1 MTIEDRSVG
10 AGSGAGDTLAVVL
23 TDDHP
28 IVRAGLRAVIDAEPD
43 MSVVAEFATAEDLLG
58 AVRDGLVAD
67 VICLDLRFGPG
78 RMTGS
83 RAAAELNALA
93 GPPVLILTTYDSD
106 AEILSA
112 VEAGA
117 TGYLLKDAPT
127 DELTTAIRAAAA
139 GQVAL
144 GPLVQRK
151 LLGRLRAPSVSLTR
165 RELEVLALVAA
176 GRSNDEV
183 ASELFLSRATVKTHL
198 VHIFDKLGVQ
208 SRTAAVARAREQGV
222 LAEQ

>member
-1 MTIEDRSVG
+1 MTASADLP
-10 AGSGAGDTLAVVL
+10 GDLLAVVL

-28 IVRAGLRAVIDAEPD
+28 VVRAGLRAVLEAEPD
-43 MSVVAEFATAEDLLG
+43 IQVVAELSTAEDLLD
-58 AVRDGLVAD
+58 AVADGLQAD

-78 RMTGS
+78 RMTGAEAT
-83 RAAAELNALA
+83 AALSAAG

-112 VEAGA
+112 IEAGA

-127 DELTTAIRAAAA
+127 AELTNAIRAAAA

-144 GPLVQRK
+144 GPAIQSRLM
-151 LLGRLRAPSVSLTR
+151 GRLRSPAVSLTR

-183 ASELFLSRATVKTHL
+183 AADLFLSRATVKTHL
-198 VHIFDKLGVQ
+198 VHIFDKLGVD
-208 SRTAAVARAREQGV
+208 SRTAAVARARAQG
-222 LAEQ
+222 LLPD

>member
-1 MTIEDRSVG
+1 MSATTGPHLD
-10 AGSGAGDTLAVVL
+10 VVL

-43 MSVVAEFATAEDLLG
+43 MSVVAEFATAEELLT
-58 AVRDGLVAD
+58 AVRDGLRAD

-83 RAAAELNALA
+83 QAAAQLS
-93 GPPVLILTTYDSD
+93 GMGSPPVLILTTYDSD

-127 DELTTAIRAAAA
+127 DELTAAIRAAAA
-139 GQVAL
+139 GDVAL
-144 GPLVQRK
+144 GPAVQRK
-151 LLGRLRAPSVSLTR
+151 LLGRLRAPSVSLTG
-165 RELEVLALVAA
+165 RELEVLSLVAA

-183 ASELFLSRATVKTHL
+183 AAELFLSRATVKTHL

-222 LAEQ
+222 LAER

>member
-1 MTIEDRSVG
+1 MTGAEHTSVTTG
-10 AGSGAGDTLAVVL
+10 EGGTLAVVL

-43 MSVVAEFATAEDLLG
+43 MSVVAEYATAEELL
-58 AVRDGLVAD
+58 AALEAGLRAD

-78 RMTGS
+78 RMSGS
-83 RAAAELNALA
+83 QAAAELSPGA
-93 GPPVLILTTYDSD
+93 PPVLILTTYDSD
-106 AEILSA
+106 AEILAA

-127 DELTTAIRAAAA
+127 EELTAAIRAAAA

-144 GPLVQRK
+144 GPAIQRK
-151 LLGRLRAPSVSLTR
+151 LMGRLRAPSVALTR
-165 RELEVLALVAA
+165 RELEVLSLVAA
-176 GRSNDEV
+176 GRSNDEI
-183 ASELFLSRATVKTHL
+183 AAELFLSRATVKTHL

-208 SRTAAVARAREQGV
+208 SRTAAVARAREHGV
-222 LAEQ
+222 LAER